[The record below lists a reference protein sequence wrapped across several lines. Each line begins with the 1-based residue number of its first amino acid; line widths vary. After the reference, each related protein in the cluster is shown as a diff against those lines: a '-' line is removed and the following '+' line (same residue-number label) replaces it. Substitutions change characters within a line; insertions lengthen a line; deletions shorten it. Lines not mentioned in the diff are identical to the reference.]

1 MGLNLISSIV
11 VFATQLSISFFL
23 TPFIL
28 KNLGN
33 EAFGFLTLANS
44 IVSYGY
50 ILTVAI
56 NSVAGRFVALEYHK
70 NNIKRANFYFSSV
83 VIVNLFFTLLIAFF
97 SLIFTINLEY
107 FLNITDELTI
117 DVKVMFLLYFLN
129 FCLGAKQ

>member
-44 IVSYGY
+44 IVSYG
-50 ILTVAI
+50 
-56 NSVAGRFVALEYHK
+56 
-70 NNIKRANFYFSSV
+70 
-83 VIVNLFFTLLIAFF
+83 
-97 SLIFTINLEY
+97 
-107 FLNITDELTI
+107 
-117 DVKVMFLLYFLN
+117 
-129 FCLGAKQ
+129 